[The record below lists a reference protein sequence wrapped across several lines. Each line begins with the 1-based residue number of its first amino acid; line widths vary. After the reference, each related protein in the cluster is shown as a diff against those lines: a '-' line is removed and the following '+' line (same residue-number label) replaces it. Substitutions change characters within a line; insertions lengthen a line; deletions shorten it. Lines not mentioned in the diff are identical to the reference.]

1 MPTAPLLVPKIAINL
16 LRVRQLWLVLAL
28 LWAGIVLFYSLQP
41 SVELP
46 GIFRLVK
53 DLVLHFGA
61 YSGVSF
67 LLMGY
72 SRSTAGPIKVSVLSF
87 GYGLAVEILQPLVAE
102 GRMFSWLDVF
112 ANSVGIGCGIVLA
125 LIIRRRI
132 FNPKHKAV

>member
-102 GRMFSWLDVF
+102 GRMFSWLDVL

-132 FNPKHKAV
+132 FNPKHKSV

>member
-1 MPTAPLLVPKIAINL
+1 VPKHALDL
-16 LRVRQLWLVLAL
+16 LRLRQLWLVLAL

-102 GRMFSWLDVF
+102 GRMFSWLDVL

-132 FNPKHKAV
+132 FNPKHKSV

>member
-1 MPTAPLLVPKIAINL
+1 VPKHALDL
-16 LRVRQLWLVLAL
+16 LRLRQLWLVLAL

-46 GIFRLVK
+46 GIFRLVQ
-53 DLVLHFGA
+53 DVVLHFGA
-61 YSGVSF
+61 YAGVSF

-72 SRSTAGPIKVSVLSF
+72 SRSNAGPLKVSVLSF

-102 GRMFSWLDVF
+102 GRVFSWLDVL
-112 ANSVGIGCGIVLA
+112 ANSFGIAIGIVLA

>member
-1 MPTAPLLVPKIAINL
+1 MLKGRIVSL
-16 LRVRQLWLVLAL
+16 LRLRQLWLVLAL
-28 LWAGIVLFYSLQP
+28 VWAGIVLFYSLQP

-102 GRMFSWLDVF
+102 GRMFSWLDVL

-132 FNPKHKAV
+132 FNPKHKSV

>member
-1 MPTAPLLVPKIAINL
+1 MPKIAINL

-87 GYGLAVEILQPLVAE
+87 GYGLAVEILQPIVAE
-102 GRMFSWLDVF
+102 GRMFSWLDVL

-132 FNPKHKAV
+132 FNPKHKSV

>member
-1 MPTAPLLVPKIAINL
+1 M
-16 LRVRQLWLVLAL
+16 RQLWLVLAL

-46 GIFRLVK
+46 GIFRLVQ

-72 SRSTAGPIKVSVLSF
+72 SRSNAGPLKVSVLSF

-102 GRMFSWLDVF
+102 GRVFSWLDVL
-112 ANSVGIGCGIVLA
+112 ANSLGIACGIVLA

>member
-102 GRMFSWLDVF
+102 GRMFSWLDVL
-112 ANSVGIGCGIVLA
+112 ANSVGIGFGIVLA

-132 FNPKHKAV
+132 FNPKHKSV

>member
-1 MPTAPLLVPKIAINL
+1 M
-16 LRVRQLWLVLAL
+16 RQLWLVLAL

-46 GIFRLVK
+46 GIFRLVQ

-61 YSGVSF
+61 YSGVAF

-72 SRSTAGPIKVSVLSF
+72 SRSNAGPLKVSVLSF

-102 GRMFSWLDVF
+102 GRVFSWMDVL
-112 ANSVGIGCGIVLA
+112 ANTLGIACGIVLA

-132 FNPKHKAV
+132 FNPKHKEV